1 MSFFSTITEMPWLV
15 DTGPV
20 SENPLASSS
29 PKKVALV
36 VFLGVVSSLFF
47 LFVAAY
53 LIRMSYGDWYP
64 LKDSQILWLNTL
76 ILVASSIAF
85 QLARNAITR
94 DQRQRTLQYLLLAG
108 FLTLAFLSAQL
119 WVWQQISNDGSGV
132 LVNPASSF
140 FYLLTGAHGLHLIGG
155 LYVWLRTVIRT
166 LFGYSAVSVKLSV
179 ELCSVY
185 WHYLL
190 LVWLVLLGLLFST

>member
-15 DTGPV
+15 STEPAA
-20 SENPLASSS
+20 ENPLASSS

-53 LIRMSYGDWYP
+53 LIRMSYGDWQP

-85 QLARNAITR
+85 QLARNATTR
-94 DQRQRTLQYLLLAG
+94 EQRRSTLQYLLLAG
-108 FLTLAFLSAQL
+108 FLTLTFLSAQL
-119 WVWQQISNDGSGV
+119 WVWQQISSDGAAV

-155 LYVWLRTVIRT
+155 LYVWLRTVVRT
-166 LFGYSAVSVKLSV
+166 LFGYNAVSVKLSV